1 MDLLGHYLQ
10 DRQQKIRKTTDGI
23 RSEIYEQLD
32 CGEEISD
39 ERLGQIIDEKIRQK
53 QDIQLALEERES
65 IHREI
70 FAAIRGLDVLQ
81 ELLEDD
87 SITEIMVNGTQD
99 IFLERCGRLERC
111 SKHFENKAR
120 LSDVAQRIAAVSNRL
135 VNESVPILDTHLED
149 GSRVSIVLPPVALNG
164 PVITIRKF
172 YDTPLTIERLTGM
185 GAITKEAA
193 QFLEKAVRAG
203 YNIFI
208 SGGTGCGKTTFLNAL
223 SNFIPKDERIITIED
238 SAELQIKNAANLVRL
253 EARNAN
259 VEGKNEVTIRDL
271 LKASLR
277 MRPDRIIVGE
287 IRGAEAIDMLQA
299 MNTGHDGSLSTG
311 HSNSAKDMISR
322 LETMVL
328 MGMDMPSA
336 AVKQQIA
343 SAIDL
348 IVHLGRMRD
357 KSRKVVQIAEVLNL
371 QNGEI
376 PLRTIYEFE
385 EQGKGEDGKVEG
397 KLVRRAETLENNAKM
412 AAAGITGY

>member
-193 QFLEKAVRAG
+193 QFLEKA
-203 YNIFI
+203 
-208 SGGTGCGKTTFLNAL
+208 
-223 SNFIPKDERIITIED
+223 
-238 SAELQIKNAANLVRL
+238 AESFSEQYDK
-253 EARNAN
+253 AN
-259 VEGKNEVTIRDL
+259 VIINVSMSTI
-271 LKASLR
+271 
-277 MRPDRIIVGE
+277 
-287 IRGAEAIDMLQA
+287 
-299 MNTGHDGSLSTG
+299 
-311 HSNSAKDMISR
+311 
-322 LETMVL
+322 
-328 MGMDMPSA
+328 
-336 AVKQQIA
+336 
-343 SAIDL
+343 
-348 IVHLGRMRD
+348 
-357 KSRKVVQIAEVLNL
+357 VV
-371 QNGEI
+371 
-376 PLRTIYEFE
+376 
-385 EQGKGEDGKVEG
+385 
-397 KLVRRAETLENNAKM
+397 
-412 AAAGITGY
+412 